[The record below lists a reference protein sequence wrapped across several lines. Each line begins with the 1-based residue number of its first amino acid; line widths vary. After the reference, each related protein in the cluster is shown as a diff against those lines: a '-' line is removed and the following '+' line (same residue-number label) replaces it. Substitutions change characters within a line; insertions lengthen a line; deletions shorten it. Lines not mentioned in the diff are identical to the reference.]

1 MSIFYIIY
9 IINYVAFKSFY
20 ILQEVLT
27 CFKYLKFYYLK
38 LKTKGHIK
46 MQQIS
51 LELAK
56 FGQFA
61 QSSIKNVDKQT
72 FDELLKKLDK
82 KTLIKI
88 FGISL
93 AGLSTFYLL

>member
-1 MSIFYIIY
+1 
-9 IINYVAFKSFY
+9 
-20 ILQEVLT
+20 
-27 CFKYLKFYYLK
+27 
-38 LKTKGHIK
+38 

-88 FGISL
+88 FGISI
-93 AGLSTFYLL
+93 AGLSTFYLLYDASDILFFNLLNLITLTIIL